1 MLKLLIARQVK
12 KFRMPEYLLT
22 QYEIKPWC
30 YRCYGQMVTFSVELK
45 KEGITPEINVIFPFD
60 FCK

>member
-22 QYEIKPWC
+22 QYEIKRC

>member
-45 KEGITPEINVIFPFD
+45 KGGIAP
-60 FCK
+60 